1 MKHHNFVNSGILAPW
16 NTQTSLSNDVPEG
29 YGRDYHDAEILNKY
43 WFELSVGEDWS
54 ETLMRYTGLKFDSRL
69 DI

>member
-1 MKHHNFVNSGILAPW
+1 MKHHNFANSGIWVPL
-16 NTQTSLSNDVPEG
+16 NTRTSLSNGVPEG

-43 WFELSVGEDWS
+43 RFELSVGEDWS
-54 ETLMRYTGLKFDSRL
+54 ETLMRYKGLKFDSRL